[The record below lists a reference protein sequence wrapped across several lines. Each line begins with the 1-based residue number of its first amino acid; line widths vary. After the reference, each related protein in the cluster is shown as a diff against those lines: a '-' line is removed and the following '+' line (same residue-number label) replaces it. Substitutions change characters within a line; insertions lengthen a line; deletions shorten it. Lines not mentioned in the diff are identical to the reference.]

1 MRKYLL
7 IVAGLLL
14 SSSAVYAGVS
24 APESP
29 LTIIGHADLPGYE
42 GDFDHFE
49 ADVKGNRLFLAA
61 EDHGTLEVFSLDKL
75 ERKATIKGPIE
86 TPHSILYMPD
96 VHKILVTETGKS
108 MSHYFNSDTFAF
120 EKPLTL
126 VQGADSTGYDLARNR
141 LYIVTGG
148 KDVPM
153 PDSWLE
159 QVNPRTGKLINKLH
173 FDSSHVEAMAVQQH
187 GPHLFINVTD
197 KNYVAVLNKVTLK
210 ETARWPVTAA
220 EQNCCPAAYW

>member
-120 EKPLTL
+120 E
-126 VQGADSTGYDLARNR
+126 
-141 LYIVTGG
+141 
-148 KDVPM
+148 
-153 PDSWLE
+153 
-159 QVNPRTGKLINKLH
+159 
-173 FDSSHVEAMAVQQH
+173 
-187 GPHLFINVTD
+187 
-197 KNYVAVLNKVTLK
+197 
-210 ETARWPVTAA
+210 
-220 EQNCCPAAYW
+220 